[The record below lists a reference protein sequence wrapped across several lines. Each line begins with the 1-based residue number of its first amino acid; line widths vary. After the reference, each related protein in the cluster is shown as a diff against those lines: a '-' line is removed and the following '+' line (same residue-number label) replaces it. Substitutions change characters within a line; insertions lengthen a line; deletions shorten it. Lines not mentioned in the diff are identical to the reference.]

1 MLFYQLGLKE
11 ERTTKSLLA
20 SFCIIPNMKLSTI
33 NYRSLSIDLLQ
44 GLGIALLFSFFI
56 YAEHYG
62 FTYDLLNSVTAI
74 GAFYFLLKAPR
85 SVVVSAGGFIGLLW
99 FYWIGYSFEYY
110 HVGWMIPLI
119 TLFFMLLYALFFG
132 VSTVSDNPLYR
143 GAILFGLS
151 YVEPMDWNWLQ
162 MELPF
167 INTVFGVDKWQYG
180 LILLALSLFLFLEQ
194 EKKWRKFRFGALV
207 LLSGA
212 LSFSTPQLSEP
223 DLKIK
228 LYASTILQE
237 EKWVKKNRPQ
247 IIADNLKVITG
258 AIEEKYD
265 LVVLPESTFPLF
277 LNKNRHLIMMLKN
290 YSHHIDIITGA
301 LYIESGLHYNVSYH
315 FSKGKM
321 QIAKKMH
328 LVPFGEYIPLPEFIR
343 AWVNTTFFDGA
354 SDFVTAKQPSDFTVK
369 GIKFRNAICYEA
381 TCEEIYENEP
391 KYLVAMSNNGWF
403 HPSIEP
409 TLQKLLM
416 HFYAKKHNSIIYHS
430 ANRGGTGIIRGDQ

>member
-1 MLFYQLGLKE
+1 
-11 ERTTKSLLA
+11 
-20 SFCIIPNMKLSTI
+20 MKLPTI
-33 NYRSLSIDLLQ
+33 NYHTLLIDLSK
-44 GLGIALLFSFFI
+44 GFGIALLFSFFI

-62 FTYDLLNSVTAI
+62 FSYKVLNTLTALA
-74 GAFYFLLKAPR
+74 AFCFLLKAPR
-85 SVVVSAGGFIGLLW
+85 SVVISAGGFIGLLW

-110 HVGWMIPLI
+110 HVGWMAPFIS
-119 TLFFMLLYALFFG
+119 LFFVLLYALFFG
-132 VSTVSDNPLYR
+132 ISTLTNNPLYR

-167 INTVFGVDKWQYG
+167 INTLFGVDKWQYG
-180 LILLALSLFLFLEQ
+180 LILLALALFLFLNTQ
-194 EKKWRKFRFGALV
+194 KTWKRFRFGAL
-207 LLSGA
+207 LLLVGA
-212 LSFSTPQLSEP
+212 LDFSTPQLDEP

-228 LYASTILQE
+228 LYASSILQE

-247 IIADNLKVITG
+247 IIADNFKAITD
-258 AIEEKYD
+258 AIEQKYD

-277 LNKNRHLIMMLKN
+277 LNRSRHLTMMLKN
-290 YSHHIDIITGA
+290 YSQHIDIITGA
-301 LYIESGLHYNVSYH
+301 LYIENKLHYNVSYH

-321 QIAKKMH
+321 QIAKKMI

-343 AWVNTTFFDGA
+343 SWVNTTFFDGA
-354 SDFVTAKQPSDFTVK
+354 SDFVTADKPSDFTVK

-381 TCEEIYENEP
+381 TCEEIYENDP
-391 KYLVAMSNNGWF
+391 KYLVAISNNGWF

-416 HFYAKKHNSIIYHS
+416 QFYAKKHNSIIYHS
-430 ANRGGTGIIRGDQ
+430 ANRGGTGVIRGDQ